1 MVREDRLIEA
11 SDSDTTESK
20 KAKDRV
26 TIDGSVQHEISRMA
40 NKSSQINDEEYS
52 ILSLHI

>member
-1 MVREDRLIEA
+1 MVKEDRLIEA